1 MGVIL
6 QVGDQ
11 EFAAEALMPLLVR
24 HQLLPQLVREII
36 IDQAIADIDCPAEA
50 AEKARQKFYAQQKI
64 TSEQELKAWLK
75 QKNMPPAQLEQLIVR
90 PLKLNQFMQDTW
102 GKQLGSYF
110 LQRKQQLDQVIYS
123 LIRTQDIA
131 IAQELYFRL
140 QGGEASFSE
149 LAQQYSKG
157 SEAQTG
163 GLIGPVELSTPHP
176 KLAKVLSMGE
186 PGQVW
191 PPTQIG
197 NWIVI
202 VRLEQLLPAQ
212 LDQSMQ
218 QRLLNELFNTWLQEQ
233 FQTQVTIPAPSAP
246 SSSGDHDV
254 HEN

>member
-11 EFAAEALMPLLVR
+11 NFTAADLMPLLIK
-24 HQLLPQLVREII
+24 HQLLPQLVREIL
-36 IDQAIADIDCPAEA
+36 IDQAISDIDCTAEEL
-50 AEKARQKFYAQQKI
+50 EKARQQFYAQNKI
-64 TSEQELKAWLK
+64 TSEKELKAWLQ
-75 QKNMPPAQLEQLIVR
+75 QKRWTPGQLEQMTQRQV
-90 PLKLNQFMQDTW
+90 KLDKFMHTTW
-102 GKQLGSYF
+102 SNQLGSYF

-131 IAQELYFRL
+131 IAQELYFRI
-140 QGGEASFSE
+140 QDGEASFSE

-212 LDQSMQ
+212 LDPPTQ
-218 QRLLNELFNTWLQEQ
+218 QRLLKELFQNWMQEQ
-233 FQTQVTIPAPSAP
+233 LQTQVSIPSPS
-246 SSSGDHDV
+246 DT
-254 HEN
+254 ELQ

>member
-11 EFAAEALMPLLVR
+11 NFTAADLMPLLVK
-24 HQLLPQLVREII
+24 HQLLSQLVREIL
-36 IDQAIADIDCPAEA
+36 IDQAIADIDCTSEEL
-50 AEKARQKFYAQQKI
+50 EKARQQFYAQNKI
-64 TSEQELKAWLK
+64 TSEKELKVWLQ
-75 QKNMPPAQLEQLIVR
+75 QKRWTPGQLEQMTQRQV
-90 PLKLNQFMQDTW
+90 KLEKFMQATW
-102 GKQLGSYF
+102 GSQLGAYF

-131 IAQELYFRL
+131 IAQELYFRI
-140 QGGEASFSE
+140 QDGEASFSE

-202 VRLEQLLPAQ
+202 VRLEQLIPAQ
-212 LDQSMQ
+212 LDPPTQ
-218 QRLLNELFNTWLQEQ
+218 QRLLKELFQNWMQEQ
-233 FQTQVTIPAPSAP
+233 LQTQVSIPSPS
-246 SSSGDHDV
+246 DT
-254 HEN
+254 ELQ